1 MQQKFG
7 ATVHVQYMYT
17 VTLDF
22 KVILIVVGIIFG
34 IKPEDLVIIIII
46 IIIIIFMEYTNYA
59 LSCPSGWAL
68 IRIGSVTNSNRFCLH
83 GNACVRACLLSNEE

>member
-1 MQQKFG
+1 M
-7 ATVHVQYMYT
+7 YMYT

-46 IIIIIFMEYTNYA
+46 IIFMDI
-59 LSCPSGWAL
+59 L
-68 IRIGSVTNSNRFCLH
+68 IMPCHVQLDGH
-83 GNACVRACLLSNEE
+83 

>member
-22 KVILIVVGIIFG
+22 KVILIVVGIIFD
-34 IKPEDLVIIIII
+34 IKPEDLVII

-68 IRIGSVTNSNRFCLH
+68 IRIGSVTNCNRFCLR